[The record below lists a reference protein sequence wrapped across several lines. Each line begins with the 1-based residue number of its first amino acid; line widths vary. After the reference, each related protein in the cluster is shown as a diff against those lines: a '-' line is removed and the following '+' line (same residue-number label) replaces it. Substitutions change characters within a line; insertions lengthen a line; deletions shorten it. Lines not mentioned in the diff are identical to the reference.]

1 MPLGRQATY
10 ALFTL
15 IFRMRLRTTHLSK
28 IRMLS
33 VFVLTSCDVLIKGT
47 HWMEPL
53 SALSF
58 LSSMALSSES
68 FILSSAVQSWTNGQL
83 FLSRRKCLHDMSRQ
97 CNSTIARCPFQYFLG
112 HAFYICFE
120 FWCFL
125 ISFWP
130 FPPEAL
136 HIFLFN
142 LASCIFNSLEKQYT
156 MHQCILSTICFDA
169 CIVCTK
175 LT

>member
-1 MPLGRQATY
+1 
-10 ALFTL
+10 
-15 IFRMRLRTTHLSK
+15 MRLITTHLSK

-33 VFVLTSCDVLIKGT
+33 LYLHHVMSLCLHSRDCIRDDATFASWSKVPFEWSRFHYPFFLLWHFLLKVLYFHQRFSP
-47 HWMEPL
+47 EQ
-53 SALSF
+53 
-58 LSSMALSSES
+58 MANSLW
-68 FILSSAVQSWTNGQL
+68 AVAK
-83 FLSRRKCLHDMSRQ
+83 RLHDMSQQ
-97 CNSTIARCPFQYFLG
+97 CNSTNARCPFQYFLG